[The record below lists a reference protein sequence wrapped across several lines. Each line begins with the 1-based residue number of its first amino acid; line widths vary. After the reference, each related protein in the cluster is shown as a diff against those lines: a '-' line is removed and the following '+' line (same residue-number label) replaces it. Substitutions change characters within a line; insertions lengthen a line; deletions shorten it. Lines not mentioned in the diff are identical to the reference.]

1 MRRTKDMDENAKDMD
16 ENTKGMLSA
25 VDKISKSAA
34 DLSIKIID
42 IFGTIGL
49 ILAMI
54 LGVVMAFI
62 GIKTTVLGTD
72 CSGVIVQEE
81 KDGIKVKNTNDCY
94 AVVHVEYDW
103 QDKGYNCYIENDD
116 EWHDVKL
123 TYGIGEY
130 EIMVFKVDNSMQER
144 VYDCKKTMN
153 EQVKYTGSSYNV
165 EVDKFKDDIDGII
178 EQNGWNKKTDLET
191 VWRYFNKFEY
201 EYDVEDRINNN
212 EVDVFIPDLHKVAES
227 KSGIC
232 YDIASLVTCIC
243 RELYGEAR
251 LCVGERGGEY
261 HAWCEVKQDGEWIN
275 MDTIRKDSFN
285 SNENIGEYK
294 IIQTY

>member
-1 MRRTKDMDENAKDMD
+1 MVKDKKENK
-16 ENTKGMLSA
+16 SA
-25 VDKISKSAA
+25 EDKISKSSA
-34 DLSIKIID
+34 DFCNKVMNITKKVVYAVV
-42 IFGTIGL
+42 L
-49 ILAMI
+49 ILATI
-54 LGVVMAFI
+54 IGVAMAFTA
-62 GIKTTVLGTD
+62 IKAKETGTEYAGVLIQDG
-72 CSGVIVQEE
+72 
-81 KDGIKVKNTNDCY
+81 KDSIKVKDTNDCY
-94 AVVHVEYDW
+94 AVVHVEYNGD
-103 QDKGYNCYIENDD
+103 DRGYNCYIENDD
-116 EWHDVKL
+116 EWHEVKL

-130 EIMVFKVDNSMQER
+130 EIMVFKVDGSEQQMI
-144 VYDCKKTMN
+144 YDCKKTMN
-153 EQVKYTGSSYNV
+153 EQAKYTGSSYNV
-165 EVDKFKDDIDGII
+165 EIDKFKDDIDGII
-178 EQNGWNKKTDLET
+178 EQNGWNKETDLET
-191 VWRYFNKFEY
+191 VWGYFNEFKY
-201 EYDVEDRINNN
+201 EYDVEDKIKNN

-261 HAWCEVKQDGEWIN
+261 HAWCEVKHDGEWIN

>member
-1 MRRTKDMDENAKDMD
+1 MQTSLGQEENKNMD
-16 ENTKGMLSA
+16 ENTKNMLSA
-25 VDKISKSAA
+25 VDKISTSTA
-34 DLSIKIID
+34 DLSIKIIS
-42 IFGTIGL
+42 IFGDIGM
-49 ILAMI
+49 ILAI
-54 LGVVMAFI
+54 VIAVVMAFTA
-62 GIKTTVLGTD
+62 IKVTVFGAEYN
-72 CSGVIVQEE
+72 GVIIQDG
-81 KDGIKVKNTNDCY
+81 KDNIRVKNTNDCY
-94 AVVHVEYDW
+94 AVVHVEYNGH
-103 QDKGYNCYIENDD
+103 DKGYNCYIENDD
-116 EWHDVKL
+116 EWHEVKL

-130 EIMVFKVDNSMQER
+130 EIMVFRVDDSTQER

-165 EVDKFKDDIDGII
+165 EINKFKDDIDGII
-178 EQNGWNKKTDLET
+178 KQNGWNKETDLET
-191 VWRYFNKFEY
+191 VWGYFNKFKY
-201 EYDVEDRINNN
+201 EYDVENKIGNK

-275 MDTIRKDSFN
+275 MDTIRKDSFD

-294 IIQTY
+294 TIQTY